1 MTEIVPRWEWRS
13 FGPSFGSAESTLV
26 GLASGDAQE
35 SDELYFL
42 SKDEANVKIRDG
54 MLDIKLLQEVDPDG
68 LERWEPVLKQGFPL
82 SAEHVE
88 EALTHLGVTDAS
100 AKRAEY
106 ELEQFLDEV
115 IRLSGVVRVARI
127 RKRRVRFEMGGCMGE
142 LTDVSTN
149 GRSTRTV
156 AVESEDPDAVVEVVR
171 ALGLGAYVNTSYPR
185 GSPRSS
191 TTRRSGTP

>member
-1 MTEIVPRWEWRS
+1 M
-13 FGPSFGSAESTLV
+13 
-26 GLASGDAQE
+26 
-35 SDELYFL
+35 
-42 SKDEANVKIRDG
+42 
-54 MLDIKLLQEVDPDG
+54 
-68 LERWEPVLKQGFPL
+68 
-82 SAEHVE
+82 
-88 EALTHLGVTDAS
+88 TDAS

-185 GSPRSS
+185 GYRAPQRLAAPVRRIDVDEPVKSPRGEREASMAGARV
-191 TTRRSGTP
+191 RRDRSEIN